1 MIHRAYLKMAA
12 WFLVLCL
19 PLACDGDSPTDEATA
34 APVYDS
40 CFEVTDC
47 DEGLRCST
55 QGVAE
60 IQLEAFEEGEC
71 REVSELVG
79 SAPSVW
85 NWQTG
90 GIPLRDR
97 LCSAQG
103 LGTGSGEASDAIR
116 SRQGELL
123 DTLGVKPV
131 RRAIHWERVE
141 PVKGEFDFASFDP
154 IVDFAQANDLEVVWI
169 LAYGNPWA
177 SSLTTSEKWYPP
189 DDPTDYANYARVV
202 AERYRGKV
210 TRYELWNEANAGY
223 RFFKPNAHG
232 DAALY
237 ADMMVEASEAIHEVC
252 PECTVISGGLFQ
264 LEQVINGAIEFTHDM
279 LTHRKDVF
287 DHIDVFGVHPYT
299 SYPPQFPPELDGE
312 GERALGGMLADIE
325 AVLQLHDVPLMPFMT
340 TEFGWPVYETVSE
353 QVQADFLTR
362 SVLLHASLGVQL
374 MCWFNLVDGVNAG
387 AFPPEDDFGLFR
399 YGAEDV
405 NQDFELK
412 PSGQAMQWLSQMG
425 EDLVPAGPNTT
436 LGFHD
441 PKQGQFALDFDS
453 AAGTVTVVWQVEDE
467 TALSLDGDNRQRFN
481 NLGALIDTSNA
492 PLSAGP
498 SPVFLVP

>member
-1 MIHRAYLKMAA
+1 VALLSFAA
-12 WFLVLCL
+12 C
-19 PLACDGDSPTDEATA
+19 PSDLAPENEPEG
-34 APVYDS
+34 PVYAS
-40 CFEVTDC
+40 CFAA
-47 DEGLRCST
+47 DECPEGHRCTT

-60 IQLEAFEEGEC
+60 IQLEAFEEGQC
-71 REVSELVG
+71 RSTDEIVG
-79 SAPSVW
+79 SEATVW
-85 NWQTG
+85 QWQTG
-90 GIPLRDR
+90 GIPLRER

-103 LGTGSGEASDAIR
+103 LGTGAGDASDAIR
-116 SRQGELL
+116 TRQNELL

-131 RRAIHWERVE
+131 RRAIHWNHVE
-141 PVKGEFDFASFDP
+141 PSKGEFNFESYDP
-154 IVDFAQANDLEVVWI
+154 IADFAQANDLEVVWI

-177 SSLTTSEKWYPP
+177 TTHTTSEKWFPP
-189 DDPTDYANYARVV
+189 DDPTDYADYCRVV

-237 ADMMVEASEAIHEVC
+237 ADMMFEASQAIHDVC

-279 LTHRKDVF
+279 LTHRSDVF
-287 DHIDVFGVHPYT
+287 DHIDVFGVHPYS

-312 GERALGGMLADIE
+312 GERALGGMLADLE
-325 AVLQLHDVPLMPFMT
+325 AVLQLHNVPLMPFMT

-362 SVLLHASLGVQL
+362 SILLHASLGVQL

-387 AFPPEDDFGLFR
+387 TFPPEDDFGLFR

-405 NQDFELK
+405 DQGFELK
-412 PSGQAMQWLSQMG
+412 PAGQAMQWLSHIG
-425 EDLVPAGPNTT
+425 EDLVPADPNTA
-436 LGFHD
+436 LDFHD
-441 PKQGQFALDFDS
+441 PDQGHFALDFDS
-453 AAGTVTVVWQVEDE
+453 GAGTVTVVWQVEGE
-467 TALSLDGDNRQRFN
+467 TTLTVEDGRQWFTN
-481 NLGALIDTSNA
+481 VGAVVENSDGTLKVS
-492 PLSAGP
+492 G
-498 SPVFLVP
+498 SPVFLMP